1 LNLFDPIRLRGLGL
15 ANRVVVSPM
24 CQYSAVDG
32 CATDWHL
39 VHWAQMMMSG
49 AAMFTIEATAVTAV
63 GRISPGDLGLYDDAC
78 ENAISDA
85 LARARAQCPPIAVAI
100 QLAHA
105 GRKGSS
111 NAPWDG
117 GAQIPVGE
125 GGWIAHAPS
134 ALPHAQ
140 DETAPAALDAGGLAR
155 VRDAFTESARR
166 AARIGLDALELHM
179 AHGYLLHEFLSPI
192 SNRRTDAY
200 GGGFEARIRYPLE
213 VFDAVRAAWPA
224 GKPLGVRLSCTDW
237 IEGGWDLGQSVELSR
252 RLVAHGVDWIDASS
266 GGVSPAQKIAVG
278 PGYQVRF
285 AAEIRRAT
293 GATTVAVGLIT
304 TPEQAATILAAGDA
318 DMIAMARAFLWDP
331 RWAWHAAAALGASV
345 TPPRQYSRAAPR
357 SAAAVFADAKIG
369 QR

>member
-1 LNLFDPIRLRGLGL
+1 
-15 ANRVVVSPM
+15 
-24 CQYSAVDG
+24 
-32 CATDWHL
+32 
-39 VHWAQMMMSG
+39 
-49 AAMFTIEATAVTAV
+49 
-63 GRISPGDLGLYDDAC
+63 
-78 ENAISDA
+78 
-85 LARARAQCPPIAVAI
+85 
-100 QLAHA
+100 
-105 GRKGSS
+105 
-111 NAPWDG
+111 
-117 GAQIPVGE
+117 
-125 GGWIAHAPS
+125 
-134 ALPHAQ
+134 
-140 DETAPAALDAGGLAR
+140 
-155 VRDAFTESARR
+155 
-166 AARIGLDALELHM
+166 
-179 AHGYLLHEFLSPI
+179 
-192 SNRRTDAY
+192 
-200 GGGFEARIRYPLE
+200 
-213 VFDAVRAAWPA
+213 VRAAWPA

-357 SAAAVFADAKIG
+357 SAAAVFAGAKVG